1 MAFVYMVVLLLV
13 VDAIQAA
20 ANEASIVRQAHL
32 LRRRR
37 RRRWLQAAPS
47 KLLRLSLL
55 IVRHPELASRLQAEM
70 CEFEQRMY
78 YISADCS
85 PRGLAGLLMCC

>member
-1 MAFVYMVVLLLV
+1 MAFVYMVVLLV

-32 LRRRR
+32 LRR

-85 PRGLAGLLMCC
+85 PRRLAGLLMCC